1 MEITETHC
9 QTIGS
14 ISGRVTAVLTGKSD
28 SWSVANTDVI
38 FEKLFEIDQTNTLL
52 TLSALGRCVQQAGSP
67 QFNIARSRPLFSV
80 TYTLNIFGNRVAFSS
95 CVAGGTE
102 LFFAGTNKE
111 KSLWLLKTPR
121 RFK

>member
-38 FEKLFEIDQTNTLL
+38 FEKLFDIRSNKYLAHAVGIGTL
-52 TLSALGRCVQQAGSP
+52 CPAGWQP
-67 QFNIARSRPLFSV
+67 TIQHRS
-80 TYTLNIFGNRVAFSS
+80 
-95 CVAGGTE
+95 
-102 LFFAGTNKE
+102 
-111 KSLWLLKTPR
+111 
-121 RFK
+121 